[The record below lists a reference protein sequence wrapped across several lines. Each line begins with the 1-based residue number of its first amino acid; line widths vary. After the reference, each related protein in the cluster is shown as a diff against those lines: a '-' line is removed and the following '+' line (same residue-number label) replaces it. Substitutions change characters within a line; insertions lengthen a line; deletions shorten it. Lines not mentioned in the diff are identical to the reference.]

1 MKESIAFAAAF
12 TKVMEHE
19 GGYANNPDDT
29 GGETYCGI
37 SRRFHPEWGGW
48 LHIDSIKTKNGEIK
62 NNTKFPIL
70 NNYVRDFYEINY
82 WDKMK
87 CSHITDPRLAIDVFD
102 TAVNCG
108 TGAAGKFL
116 QRALNVLNNRAKYW
130 GDLKVDGA
138 VGAKSIQALE
148 RANFMSKA
156 ALVHTAFTVIRGAFY
171 IDIMERRES
180 QEQFAVTW
188 LNRLWIKVT

>member
-1 MKESIAFAAAF
+1 MKEPMVFTTAFAQ
-12 TKVMEHE
+12 MMGHE
-19 GGYANNPDDT
+19 GGYANNPDDN

-37 SRRFHPEWGGW
+37 SRKFHPAWAGW
-48 LHIDSIKTKNGEIK
+48 QHIDSLKERQGSIKT
-62 NNTKFPIL
+62 NTTFAIL
-70 NNYVRDFYEINY
+70 HDYVRDFYRINY

-87 CSHITDPRLAIDVFD
+87 LNSFTDPRLAIDLFD

-108 TGAAGKFL
+108 TSAAGKFL
-116 QRALNVLNNRAKYW
+116 QRTLNVLNNRAKYW
-130 GDLKVDGA
+130 ADLKVDGD
-138 VGAKSIQALE
+138 VGAKSIYALE
-148 RANFMSKA
+148 RAYFMSKA

-180 QEQFAVTW
+180 QEQFATAW